1 MRALL
6 VVNPKATTTGAR
18 TRDVLIHALASD
30 LKLEVVTTEYRGH
43 ARDLARRAAESGSVE
58 LVVALGGDGTVNEVV
73 NGLLHNGPAPEA
85 LPRLAVVPGGSTN
98 VFARALG
105 LPNDAVE
112 ATGALLD
119 ALRDGSERTIGLG
132 LVSGT
137 PGTDDEGVPP
147 RWFTFCAGFG
157 FDAGVVGRVEQQRV
171 RGKRSTHAL
180 YVRQMVRQFLG
191 ERNRRHGTLTLSEP
205 EGVGPDGPETVLR
218 DLVLAI
224 VCNTSPWTFFGN
236 RPVYATPR
244 ASFDTALDVLALSKL
259 SSAAV
264 ARHAGQ
270 LLRSTPER
278 GPHGKHVTTLHDL
291 TDFTLQSQ
299 VPLPFQVDGDHLGL
313 RVSATFTGV
322 RRALRVI
329 V

>member
-6 VVNPKATTTGAR
+6 VVNPAATTTSAR

-30 LKLEVVTTEYRGH
+30 LKLEVATTEYRGH
-43 ARDLARRAAESGSVE
+43 ARDLARRAAESGETE

-73 NGLLHNGPAPEA
+73 NGLLHHGPDPDA

-119 ALRDGSERTIGLG
+119 ALHNGSERTVGLG
-132 LVSGT
+132 LAAGT
-137 PGTDDEGVPP
+137 PGTGDEGVPA

-157 FDAGVVGRVEQQRV
+157 FDAGVVGRVEQHRE
-171 RGKRSTHAL
+171 RGRRSTHSL
-180 YVRQMVRQFLG
+180 YIRQVMRQFLG
-191 ERNRRHGTLTLSEP
+191 DQHRTRGTITLDRPGQEP
-205 EGVGPDGPETVLR
+205 VRE
-218 DLVLAI
+218 LVLSI
-224 VCNTSPWTFFGN
+224 VCNTAPWTYLGN
-236 RPVYATPR
+236 RPVYASPE
-244 ASFDTALDVLALSKL
+244 ASFDTALDVLGVTSLSTP
-259 SSAAV
+259 AV
-264 ARHAGQ
+264 ARYATQ
-270 LLRSTPER
+270 LLTSSPER
-278 GPHGKHVTTLHDL
+278 GPRGKHAVSLHDL
-291 TDFTLQSQ
+291 TDFTLHSQ
-299 VPLPFQVDGDHLGL
+299 ARLPFQMDGDHLGL
-313 RVSATFTGV
+313 RSSVTFTGV